1 MSVIQYFRIGENFG
15 FPYDFYGL
23 KSIST
28 RGLDSVDLDDHVNSD
43 AVVDLGLYIPRLAFD
58 YQLLRDNPQLYTQRY
73 YSELMEIT
81 SNAQKG
87 LLPSYYFSN
96 RSGNISR
103 SSANSYQVNSFRPVE
118 LYRDDLISNS
128 NNIKIRYSGN
138 NDITLF
144 TGLANSANIETGN
157 GDDLI
162 VGSFGM
168 NALGFNDFGEY
179 RGRITDRRNQRG
191 AFGRVAN
198 IGGLR
203 SSPGYLESSLEW
215 LYRSDDYEGG
225 DRYARFY
232 FPQVSIG
239 DLLRGSTIFTG
250 SGSDTVLYNN
260 GMREIYLEE
269 GNDLALPT
277 LDALSPSLRTGQ
289 SPLNS
294 LRNYFNFT
302 PSQDRKKYW
311 RSPGPGG
318 PLFSSIIQRI
328 FFNPTSQGQQTGT
341 IAKTN
346 AALRIP
352 TYRESTQ
359 IRLNGEDFVKDN
371 YESTDSFFGRISQSG
386 NTDLNSFGSPWGP
399 SNAWGTENFPY
410 RLEGMSA
417 AGQRPQFGV
426 PFRSLPESLEFESS
440 FPHGYRSPDDR
451 PVASIGGN
459 KIFGGSGDDVLFGIT
474 EEPYSDFFEHQPALS
489 LYSPKL
495 GDQDYGKR
503 RIQFLQTDL
512 LGQEGSDTIIIGD
525 PSSILSEVI
534 GSQFKYNLWGD
545 QDPDTIEQA
554 RRSQLYQELAQP
566 DIFQF
571 SASYNSRSV
580 ELVSAITT
588 SYFQGLSADQQR
600 VSLSE
605 LANDAR
611 IVGGAL
617 LATAEGISAFRDA
630 RRMATRKKALE
641 QIQRVEKEES
651 EGQKAPPSALENLR
665 QVYNSTESLQKFLTT
680 AGALGGPKAKIA
692 TTIISAGLNIF
703 NTVRHFIRPE
713 TQARIQSTARAREAV
728 SVNLLDPAPWD
739 NTSRIVDFDPYDTIQ
754 FDFVVDARA
763 EAANTW
769 SNIRFNSRRNNDNIE
784 LDYTTRDDY
793 RQFALLENLNNEDQR
808 WYVYA
813 FNNGQYRFVN
823 WETDP
828 TLMGTISS
836 FNPNFGNGVDNQP
849 LNRIDYQE
857 RRFYGYEVSK
867 DDLRFVFDSTSLQN
881 LYDINSPTRQN
892 YLDAYQRASTS
903 VTWGLDTRRFGFN
916 WIQAIDTES
925 VQNLVLDGERYSDSF
940 SAEDITSDLISSD
953 NSGLEYYSRSGNP
966 ILSQWRFLK
975 QDLIIDSTLE
985 NLVSNVPDPRSF
997 AIQEISDRAT
1007 FGYDP
1012 NARENISV
1020 LSRLK
1025 QTSPIPLLGSQG
1037 TDNLLM
1043 AVNSNAVKQ
1052 QNVVGWDQK
1061 DTLIGYNQSRLYG
1074 YGGDDLLIA
1083 YGKGNILKGGEGNN
1097 FYYLVSKSIN
1107 GSQVESSDANQ
1118 IILSEGENAVV
1129 YVSET
1134 FNPQDYSI
1142 ASASEAS
1149 LDIRILSAADD
1160 SKLQY
1165 TQLLQYRSVQD
1176 LNSHLQPFRPSGL
1189 SNPDLTRQHVYR
1201 LHNVT
1206 KDKTLYSSN
1215 QYEIDLLTGRE
1226 WKNEGVI
1233 YYEPE
1238 EATADVYRFYIP
1250 SEDRHFYTALEQER
1264 DIIIGNQDTYSGWQY
1279 EGAAFSAYSTK
1290 DYPVDAVAVVRYLNT
1305 ASSSHVY
1312 STDSQEQTLL
1322 NQDANWINEGIAWY
1336 VDPIV
1341 AMESVI

>member
-1 MSVIQYFRIGENFG
+1 MSANQYFRIGDNFG
-15 FPYDFYGL
+15 FPHDFYDL

-28 RGLDSVDLDDHVNSD
+28 RRLNSVDLDDHVNSD
-43 AVVDLGLYIPRLAFD
+43 AVVDLGLYIPRVAFD

-103 SSANSYQVNSFRPVE
+103 NSANSSQVNFFRPVE

-128 NNIKIRYSGN
+128 NNTKIRYSGN

-144 TGLANSANIETGN
+144 TGLAKRANIQTGN
-157 GDDLI
+157 GNDLI
-162 VGSFGM
+162 AGSFGM
-168 NALGFNDFGEY
+168 NALGFNDFREYKGTISVLDGEFGSVSRINN
-179 RGRITDRRNQRG
+179 RGSRG
-191 AFGRVAN
+191 F
-198 IGGLR
+198 
-203 SSPGYLESSLEW
+203 LESSLEW
-215 LYRSDDYEGG
+215 LYRSDVNTGG
-225 DRYARFY
+225 DRYAQFY

-294 LRNYFNFT
+294 LRNYFNLT
-302 PSQDRKKYW
+302 PRGTNRDSKKYW
-311 RSPGPGG
+311 KEYVSTASPRFASPEFAG
-318 PLFSSIIQRI
+318 IIERV
-328 FFNPTSQGQQTGT
+328 FFNPNDFNGQQTGT

-346 AALRIP
+346 AASKVGSGGGEAWV
-352 TYRESTQ
+352 RE
-359 IRLNGEDFVKDN
+359 N
-371 YESTDSFFGRISQSG
+371 YESTDRFFQRISQSG

-417 AGQRPQFGV
+417 TTGRKPNNRV
-426 PFRSLPESLEFESS
+426 PFRSLPESLEFNSS

-459 KIFGGSGDDVLFGIT
+459 KIFGGNGDDVLFGIT
-474 EEPYSDFFEHQPALS
+474 EEPYSDFFEHQSALS

-512 LGQEGSDTIIIGD
+512 LGQEGSDTIVIGD

-534 GSQFKYNLWGD
+534 GSPFKYVLWGD
-545 QDPDTIEQA
+545 QDPDTIQQA
-554 RRSQLYQELAQP
+554 RRSQSYQELAQP

-600 VSLSE
+600 KSLSE

-611 IVGGAL
+611 IIGGAL
-617 LATAEGISAFRDA
+617 LSTAEGISAFRDA
-630 RRMATRKKALE
+630 RRMSTRKKALE
-641 QIQRVEKEES
+641 KIQEVEKQES
-651 EGQKAPPSALENLR
+651 EGKEVRPSALENVR
-665 QVYNSTESLQKFLTT
+665 KVYDSTSSLQTFLTT

-713 TQARIQSTARAREAV
+713 TQAQIQSEARAREAV
-728 SVNLLDPAPWD
+728 NVNLLDPAPWD

-769 SNIRFNSRRNNDNIE
+769 SNIRFNSRTNNDNIE
-784 LDYTTRDDY
+784 LNYTTRDDY
-793 RQFALLENLNNEDQR
+793 QQFALLQDLNNPDQR
-808 WYVYA
+808 WYTYA
-813 FNNGQYRFVN
+813 FNNDQYRFVN

-836 FNPNFGNGVDNQP
+836 FNQNFGNGVDNQP
-849 LNRIDYQE
+849 LNRIDYEE
-857 RRFYGYEVSK
+857 RRFHGYEVSK
-867 DDLRFVFDSTSLQN
+867 DDLRFVFDSTSLQD
-881 LYDINSPTRQN
+881 LYDINSPIRQN

-925 VQNLVLDGERYSDSF
+925 VQNLVLDGDRYSDSF

-966 ILSQWRFLK
+966 ILSQWRFLE

-985 NLVSNVPDPRSF
+985 NLVSNEPDPRSF
-997 AIQEISDRAT
+997 AIQDISDRAT

-1012 NARENISV
+1012 NARASNSV

-1025 QTSPIPLLGSQG
+1025 QTSSIPLLGSQG

-1052 QNVVGWDQK
+1052 QNVIGWDQK
-1061 DTLIGYNQSRLYG
+1061 DTLIGYNQSCLYG
-1074 YGGDDLLIA
+1074 YENDDLLIA

-1097 FYYLVSKSIN
+1097 FYYLVSKSID

-1118 IILSEGENAVV
+1118 IILSEGENAVI

-1142 ASASEAS
+1142 ITASEAS
-1149 LDIRILSAADD
+1149 LEIRTLSAADD
-1160 SKLQY
+1160 TQLQY
-1165 TQLLQYRSVQD
+1165 SQLLQHRSVED
-1176 LNSHLQPFRPSGL
+1176 LNSHLQPFGPWL
-1189 SNPDLTRQHVYR
+1189 
-1201 LHNVT
+1201 
-1206 KDKTLYSSN
+1206 
-1215 QYEIDLLTGRE
+1215 
-1226 WKNEGVI
+1226 
-1233 YYEPE
+1233 
-1238 EATADVYRFYIP
+1238 F
-1250 SEDRHFYTALEQER
+1250 
-1264 DIIIGNQDTYSGWQY
+1264 
-1279 EGAAFSAYSTK
+1279 
-1290 DYPVDAVAVVRYLNT
+1290 
-1305 ASSSHVY
+1305 
-1312 STDSQEQTLL
+1312 
-1322 NQDANWINEGIAWY
+1322 
-1336 VDPIV
+1336 
-1341 AMESVI
+1341 ES

>member
-1 MSVIQYFRIGENFG
+1 MSVSQYFRIGENFG
-15 FPYDFYGL
+15 FPYDFYDL

-28 RGLDSVDLDDHVNSD
+28 RGLNFVDLDDHVNSD
-43 AVVDLGLYIPRLAFD
+43 AVVDLGLYIPRVAFD
-58 YQLLRDNPQLYTQRY
+58 YHLLRDNPQLYTQRY

-96 RSGNISR
+96 RSGNIIGNPLIQSF
-103 SSANSYQVNSFRPVE
+103 AQEQFFRPVE

-128 NNIKIRYSGN
+128 NNTKIRYSGN

-144 TGLANSANIETGN
+144 TGLADSANIQTGN
-157 GDDLI
+157 GNDLI

-191 AFGRVAN
+191 SFGRVAN
-198 IGGLR
+198 IGGLSR
-203 SSPGYLESSLEW
+203 SPGYLESSLEW
-215 LYRSDDYEGG
+215 LYRSDVNTRG

-260 GMREIYLEE
+260 GMREIYLGE

-294 LRNYFNFT
+294 LRDYFNLT

-311 RSPGPGG
+311 RENGIRT
-318 PLFSSIIQRI
+318 PLFSSIIQRL
-328 FFNPTSQGQQTGT
+328 FFNPNDFNGQQTGT

-352 TYRESTQ
+352 S
-359 IRLNGEDFVKDN
+359 IRSGGGEAFVKQN
-371 YESTDSFFGRISQSG
+371 YESTDEFFKRISQSG

-417 AGQRPQFGV
+417 AGQRPQYGV

-474 EEPYSDFFEHQPALS
+474 EEPYSDFFEHQSALS
-489 LYSPKL
+489 LYSPTL

-534 GSQFKYNLWGD
+534 GSQFKYVLWGD
-545 QDPDTIEQA
+545 QDPDTIQQA

-611 IVGGAL
+611 IIGGAL
-617 LATAEGISAFRDA
+617 LSTAEGISAFRDA

-641 QIQRVEKEES
+641 QIQRVEKQES
-651 EGQKAPPSALENLR
+651 EGTKVPPSALENLR
-665 QVYNSTESLQKFLTT
+665 KVYDSTESLQKFLTT

-713 TQARIQSTARAREAV
+713 TQAQIQSEARAREAV
-728 SVNLLDPAPWD
+728 NVNLLDPAPWD

-769 SNIRFNSRRNNDNIE
+769 SNIRFNSRTNNDNIE
-784 LDYTTRDDY
+784 LNYTTRDDY
-793 RQFALLENLNNEDQR
+793 QQFALLEDLNNPDQR
-808 WYVYA
+808 WYTYA
-813 FNNGQYRFVN
+813 FNNDQYRFVN

-836 FNPNFGNGVDNQP
+836 FNQNFGNGVDNQP
-849 LNRIDYQE
+849 LNRIDYEE

-867 DDLRFVFDSTSLQN
+867 DDLRFVFDSRSLQDLN
-881 LYDINSPTRQN
+881 VINSPIRQN

-925 VQNLVLDGERYSDSF
+925 VQDLVLDGDRYSDSF

-985 NLVSNVPDPRSF
+985 NLVSNVPDPRSI
-997 AIQEISDRAT
+997 AIQDISDRAT

-1012 NARENISV
+1012 NARASNSV

-1043 AVNSNAVKQ
+1043 AVNSNAFKQ
-1052 QNVVGWDQK
+1052 QYVVGWDQK

-1074 YGGDDLLIA
+1074 YGNDDLLIA

-1097 FYYLVSKSIN
+1097 FYYLVSNSID

-1118 IILSEGENAVV
+1118 IILSEGENAVI

-1142 ASASEAS
+1142 TRASEAS
-1149 LDIRILSAADD
+1149 LEIRSLSAADD
-1160 SKLQY
+1160 TKLQY
-1165 TQLLQYRSVQD
+1165 SQLLQHSSVQD

-1189 SNPDLTRQHVYR
+1189 SKPDLTRQHVYR

-1206 KDKTLYSSN
+1206 KDKILYSSN

-1264 DIIIGNQDTYSGWQY
+1264 DIIIGNQETYSGWQY

-1290 DYPVDAVAVVRYLNT
+1290 DYPLDAVAVVRYLNT

-1312 STDSQEQTLL
+1312 STDSQEQALL
-1322 NQDANWINEGIAWY
+1322 NQDVNWINEGIAWH